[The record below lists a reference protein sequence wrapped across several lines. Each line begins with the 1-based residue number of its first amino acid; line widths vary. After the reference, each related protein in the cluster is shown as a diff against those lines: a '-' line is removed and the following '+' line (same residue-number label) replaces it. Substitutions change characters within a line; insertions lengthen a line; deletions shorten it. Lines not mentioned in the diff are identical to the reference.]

1 VSDELWRESLA
12 AFRAALAADAPTP
25 GCGAAAAVTADLGL
39 ALVVKALRIS
49 RRHADS
55 VALAEQ
61 LAQAESLLG
70 RLGRFA
76 DEDMQAFSDYLQA
89 AQRGDEARDLAAR
102 QACAVPLASAHGC
115 LQGLEIAVVARPL
128 VRGALSSDVHAG
140 GCCCT
145 PRCRRPCSM
154 WMPISR
160 NCPPHKR
167 TGCARR
173 ERVCSRTPIAVS
185 PLFGSSRPLRY
196 RKRDQLSHFWLDVL
210 PTAF

>member
-1 VSDELWRESLA
+1 MSDELWRESLA

-128 VRGALSSDVHAG
+128 VRGALSSDVRAG
-140 GCCCT
+140 GLLLHAAL
-145 PRCRRPCSM
+145 SAALL
-154 WMPISR
+154 
-160 NCPPHKR
+160 NVD
-167 TGCARR
+167 ADL
-173 ERVCSRTPIAVS
+173 A
-185 PLFGSSRPLRY
+185 
-196 RKRDQLSHFWLDVL
+196 QLSAAQAHRLRAARTRLQQDADRCL
-210 PTAF
+210 AALR

>member
-1 VSDELWRESLA
+1 MSDELWRESLA

-89 AQRGDEARDLAAR
+89 AQRSDEARDELAAR

-128 VRGALSSDVHAG
+128 VRGALSSDVRAG
-140 GCCCT
+140 GLLLHAAL
-145 PRCRRPCSM
+145 SAALL
-154 WMPISR
+154 
-160 NCPPHKR
+160 NVD
-167 TGCARR
+167 ADL
-173 ERVCSRTPIAVS
+173 A
-185 PLFGSSRPLRY
+185 
-196 RKRDQLSHFWLDVL
+196 QLSAAQAHRLRAARTRLQQDADRCL
-210 PTAF
+210 AALR

>member
-1 VSDELWRESLA
+1 MSDELWRESLA
-12 AFRAALAADAPTP
+12 AFRAALAADAPAP

-140 GCCCT
+140 GAAA
-145 PRCRRPCSM
+145 
-154 WMPISR
+154 
-160 NCPPHKR
+160 
-167 TGCARR
+167 ARR
-173 ERVCSRTPIAVS
+173 AVGGLAQCGCRSRATVRRTSAPAARGANASAAGRRSLSRRSSVAV
-185 PLFGSSRPLRY
+185 
-196 RKRDQLSHFWLDVL
+196 
-210 PTAF
+210 

>member
-1 VSDELWRESLA
+1 MSDELWRESLA

-89 AQRGDEARDLAAR
+89 AQRSDEARELAAR

-128 VRGALSSDVHAG
+128 VRGALSSDVHAAL
-140 GCCCT
+140 
-145 PRCRRPCSM
+145 SAALL
-154 WMPISR
+154 
-160 NCPPHKR
+160 NVD
-167 TGCARR
+167 ADL
-173 ERVCSRTPIAVS
+173 A
-185 PLFGSSRPLRY
+185 
-196 RKRDQLSHFWLDVL
+196 QLS
-210 PTAF
+210 TAQAHRLRAARTRLQQDADRCLAALR